1 MLRTLVSLVFIM
13 AVLVAG
19 CSDAHAASQKVRVY
33 LGAAAHGGTHHDVV
47 IHRLY
52 RPPYDPRNYRRV
64 SRSDSAGGRGGGS
77 TSGIA
82 KPVRE
87 TTAQQTQ
94 VQPYQRHQTE
104 RSRRHHEWHHTMDR
118 VVIIFVERAPE
129 GPPAYLVERHLGGV
143 GAPPPA
149 DP

>member
-1 MLRTLVSLVFIM
+1 MLRPFVSLVFIT

-19 CSDAHAASQKVRVY
+19 CAGAQAASEKVRVY
-33 LGAAAHGGTHHDVV
+33 LGAAEQGSRHHDVV

-64 SRSDSAGGRGGGS
+64 PRRDSAAGRGGGS
-77 TSGIA
+77 TSGFA
-82 KPVRE
+82 RPARE
-87 TTAQQTQ
+87 TTTQQSEG
-94 VQPYQRHQTE
+94 QPYQRHQTD
-104 RSRRHHEWHHTMDR
+104 RSRRDHEWHHARDR